1 MIDSLWEKYQCLGP
15 SYYEIPIEKD
25 NIFRFDFSPWACRNF
40 IEEHYIKGNKKKA
53 LEFIF
58 NDEYRDNGKHQHTV
72 ALYLLG
78 LHLKCL
84 FDGRIKDKIHEL
96 MPVDDE
102 SDSWYDYRYTW
113 FLTSLYHDVA
123 SCIESFP
130 KVRNLI
136 AQQKTLDFYLR
147 EFNIKY
153 TPFNYT
159 PTHSDVSLTRFSE
172 TLVKNYFYYR
182 MDDNSSGHKCDHG
195 IIGGYMLFDKL
206 YRNFKDK
213 TRDVSWKPNHREE
226 NIHGL
231 RYRPE
236 HLDHFAYIAD
246 AIICHNMWTANE
258 PARIET
264 YREYG
269 LEPLIIDETNQ
280 NRKLNID
287 DYPLQFLLCLLDS
300 IEPVKRYTGEKADL
314 NDDWDAK
321 KVLDSFSVDPSEN
334 ENEIRISWCENAEK
348 AKEFTKWADSV
359 NDLSKWMDVSVQP
372 KEIKPGGDR
381 HITIKIG
388 PKSICK
394 LTDGGADPISKTYP
408 L

>member
-15 SYYEIPIEKD
+15 SYCEIPIEKD

-136 AQQKTLDFYLR
+136 AQQKTLG
-147 EFNIKY
+147 
-153 TPFNYT
+153 
-159 PTHSDVSLTRFSE
+159 
-172 TLVKNYFYYR
+172 LV
-182 MDDNSSGHKCDHG
+182 
-195 IIGGYMLFDKL
+195 
-206 YRNFKDK
+206 
-213 TRDVSWKPNHREE
+213 
-226 NIHGL
+226 
-231 RYRPE
+231 
-236 HLDHFAYIAD
+236 
-246 AIICHNMWTANE
+246 
-258 PARIET
+258 
-264 YREYG
+264 
-269 LEPLIIDETNQ
+269 
-280 NRKLNID
+280 
-287 DYPLQFLLCLLDS
+287 
-300 IEPVKRYTGEKADL
+300 
-314 NDDWDAK
+314 
-321 KVLDSFSVDPSEN
+321 
-334 ENEIRISWCENAEK
+334 
-348 AKEFTKWADSV
+348 
-359 NDLSKWMDVSVQP
+359 
-372 KEIKPGGDR
+372 
-381 HITIKIG
+381 
-388 PKSICK
+388 
-394 LTDGGADPISKTYP
+394 
-408 L
+408 